1 MQFFYS
7 FKSTTNQSLEPLN
20 GHTIVIKR
28 EDLIHP
34 IVSGNKFRKLKY
46 VFKEIESL
54 SNSVVLTF
62 GGAFSNHLAAVAA
75 AGKLANIQT
84 IGIVRGEE
92 WENKIASSS
101 TLSYCS
107 DQGMKIYCVSRA
119 MYDLKEA
126 SELVHNLKS
135 FYLNLRII
143 PEGGTETL
151 AVKGCEEILQKED
164 EHFDVICSSVG
175 TGGTLAGLINSSVS
189 SQVVIG
195 FNALKNP
202 EVENQISQ
210 YTEKRNWRIDAHYIF
225 GGYAKVN
232 DTLISFMNS
241 FYQQYRI
248 PLDPIYTGKLLFGIF
263 DLIKQNKWQWGKKIL
278 IIHTG
283 GLQGVKGMNL
293 QLQKKGKLHLHYGK
307 DLLF

>member
-1 MQFFYS
+1 MQIFDS

-54 SNSVVLTF
+54 SNSTVLTF

-92 WENKIASSS
+92 WGNKIASSS

-107 DQGMKIYCVSRA
+107 DQGMKIHCVSRT

-175 TGGTLAGLINSSVS
+175 TGGTLAGLINSSVF

-210 YTEKRNWRIDAHYIF
+210 YTEKQNWRIEAHYTF

-241 FYQQYRI
+241 FYQQYKI

>member
-1 MQFFYS
+1 
-7 FKSTTNQSLEPLN
+7 
-20 GHTIVIKR
+20 
-28 EDLIHP
+28 
-34 IVSGNKFRKLKY
+34 
-46 VFKEIESL
+46 
-54 SNSVVLTF
+54 
-62 GGAFSNHLAAVAA
+62 
-75 AGKLANIQT
+75 
-84 IGIVRGEE
+84 
-92 WENKIASSS
+92 
-101 TLSYCS
+101 
-107 DQGMKIYCVSRA
+107 
-119 MYDLKEA
+119 
-126 SELVHNLKS
+126 
-135 FYLNLRII
+135 
-143 PEGGTETL
+143 
-151 AVKGCEEILQKED
+151 
-164 EHFDVICSSVG
+164 VICSSVG

-195 FNALKNP
+195 FNALKNS

-210 YTEKRNWRIDAHYIF
+210 YTEKRNWRIEAHYTF

-293 QLQKKGKLHLHYGK
+293 QLQKKRKTPFTLWQGLALLIVLFFFFSCGSSRKVVIRESVSTPPAKEVVATPTEVQKSKNAYK
-307 DLLF
+307 DFNE

>member
-1 MQFFYS
+1 MKIFDS

-46 VFKEIESL
+46 IFRDIESL
-54 SNSVVLTF
+54 SNSIILTF

-92 WENKIASSS
+92 WENKIVSSS

-107 DQGMKIYCVSRA
+107 NQAMKIHCVSRA

-126 SELVHNLKS
+126 SELVQNLKS
-135 FYLNLRII
+135 YYGNLRII
-143 PEGGTETL
+143 PEGGTESL
-151 AVKGCEEILQKED
+151 AVKGCEEILQKGD

-175 TGGTLAGLINSSVS
+175 TGGTLAGLINSSIS
-189 SQVVIG
+189 SQMVIG

-202 EVENQISQ
+202 EVGNQISQ
-210 YTEKRNWRIDAHYIF
+210 YTEKQNWRIEAHYTF

-248 PLDPIYTGKLLFGIF
+248 PLDPIYTGKMLFGIF

-293 QLQKKGKLHLHYGK
+293 QLQKKGKLYLHYGR

>member
-1 MQFFYS
+1 MQIFDS

-92 WENKIASSS
+92 WENKIATSS
-101 TLSYCS
+101 TLIYCS

-119 MYDLKEA
+119 IYDLKEA

-175 TGGTLAGLINSSVS
+175 TGGTLAGLINSSIS

-210 YTEKRNWRIDAHYIF
+210 YTEKQNWRIEARYTF